1 MARTEPHRKA
11 AYRRGI
17 ASEYAAALLLVA
29 KGYRILAMRY
39 RSPAGEID
47 IVARRGRHF
56 AFVEVKARHDVESGL
71 AAISPQAQGRS
82 RRAAEAWLAQSEL
95 RGKLP
100 EDFTATLDLIVMRP
114 WRLPRH
120 FPGAFGHE
128 LC

>member
-1 MARTEPHRKA
+1 MAKAEPRRKA

-17 ASEYAAALLLVA
+17 ASEYVAALMLLA

-39 RSPAGEID
+39 RSPIGEID

-56 AFVEVKARHDVESGL
+56 AFVEVKARHDMESGL
-71 AAISPQAQGRS
+71 AAVSPQAQSRA
-82 RRAAEAWLAQSEL
+82 RRAAQAWLAQEEL
-95 RGKLP
+95 HGRLP
-100 EDFTATLDLIVMRP
+100 EDFTATLDLVVTRP